1 MIYLSAGF
9 VEKVILHSD
18 LNSFYASV
26 ECLYRP
32 EIRDRPV
39 AVCGSQS
46 TRHGIVLA
54 KNNIAKKAGVKTGEA
69 IWQAKSKC
77 PGLVVVHP
85 NYALYLKFSNE
96 ARRIYKDYTDC
107 VEPFGIDESWLDVT
121 RSAGLFGDG
130 FSIAA
135 EIRERVRNE
144 LGITTSIGVSYN
156 KIFAKL
162 ASDLKKPDAITVIDR
177 SNYREK
183 TFGLPVQDLL
193 YVGRSTRR
201 KLNNMGI
208 LTIGD
213 LAEAPLKL
221 LTGKFG
227 KWGETLWVF
236 ANGYD
241 ATPVLKTND
250 EPVIKGIGNSLTTP
264 RDLTCDEDV
273 RILLH
278 VLADSVATRLRRHH
292 FKGRTVQIYVRDNE
306 LEFIERQG
314 QLGLFTNISSEI
326 ASKAFEIFRQNWDW
340 SKNIRSVGVRVTNL
354 IASDGYIQAPI
365 FGDDARI
372 KLELLET
379 SIDAIRSRFGHYS
392 VQKGLLLKDRA
403 LNANPVEENIIHP
416 VSYFR

>member
-1 MIYLSAGF
+1 MIYLPAGF

-26 ECLYRP
+26 ECLHRP
-32 EIRDRPV
+32 EIRDKPV

-54 KNNIAKKAGVKTGEA
+54 KNNIAKKSGVKTGEA

-77 PGLVVVHP
+77 PELVVVHP

-107 VEPFGIDESWLDVT
+107 VEPFGIDENWLDVT
-121 RSAGLFGDG
+121 RSAGLFGNG
-130 FSIAA
+130 ASIAA
-135 EIRERVRNE
+135 DIRQRVRDE

-177 SNYREK
+177 SNHREK

-193 YVGRSTRR
+193 YVGCSTRR

-292 FKGRTVQIYVRDNE
+292 FKGKTIQICVRDHE

-314 QLGLFTNISSEI
+314 QLGLFTNISAEI

-340 SKNIRSVGVRVTNL
+340 SKNIRSIGVRVTNL
-354 IASDGYIQAPI
+354 TASDGYIQAPI

-403 LNANPVEENIIHP
+403 LNANPVEQNIIHP